1 MQRMLTEIRI
11 AGFGGQGVIL
21 AAAVIGK
28 AAAIFE
34 GGYATMTQA
43 FGPEARGGSSS
54 AQVILSTEPILYPY
68 VTQPD
73 ILVVMSQEAYTRFAP
88 QLKPGGIL
96 ITEQELVNI
105 DRMASG
111 IQVYGVPA
119 TRLAEELGRKMVLNI
134 VMVGFFGA
142 VTGTVGPRIAP
153 PGGGRL
159 RTASL
164 PGPEPARLR
173 KRLPIRLRAAR
184 QSGKRRLRR
193 GDVAGIGVERV
204 RNGLNR
210 LFRPC
215 FGEHARAFR
224 GRAPLHLGARYAT
237 YDAEVVDRHHDRHT
251 FPIGPRP
258 CFGHT
263 GPNIL
268 FIRTVP
274 ARDGLARVLLAGSP

>member
-1 MQRMLTEIRI
+1 MQRLLSEIRI

-73 ILVVMSQEAYTRFAP
+73 ILVVMSQEAYTRFSP

-105 DRMASG
+105 DHLPTG
-111 IQVYGVPA
+111 IRVYGVPA

-142 VTGTVGPRIAP
+142 VAGLLDRE
-153 PGGGRL
+153 
-159 RTASL
+159 S
-164 PGPEPARLR
+164 LR
-173 KRLPIRLRAAR
+173 KAVADSVPPAFQDLNLRAFDKGYEYGTELLVKLE
-184 QSGKRRLRR
+184 SG
-193 GDVAGIGVERV
+193 DGVEA
-204 RNGLNR
+204 LS
-210 LFRPC
+210 L
-215 FGEHARAFR
+215 ESA
-224 GRAPLHLGARYAT
+224 
-237 YDAEVVDRHHDRHT
+237 
-251 FPIGPRP
+251 
-258 CFGHT
+258 
-263 GPNIL
+263 
-268 FIRTVP
+268 
-274 ARDGLARVLLAGSP
+274 